1 MLNLYGMS
9 HLIRHYVSSCSLLFL
24 LVAVQLWSM
33 PSAVAQSC
41 LLRLALDTPFPP
53 HIILDDAAPHGL
65 NVRMLQALATEV
77 GCELQVVKS
86 PWARALKL
94 MRQGQIDVISQLSY
108 NAERGK
114 DLYFIGPHHQE
125 RMWLIADPTTQPALQ
140 QLADLRHWP
149 APWLLAMLNGGYF
162 GEQFRQLQT
171 DVNFK
176 RHLLP
181 ILSNQD
187 KLTLLTSGRVQAVLE
202 EEFAWY
208 WRVRQQPGPYQ
219 PMLLVHDNPV
229 YFGFSRHSVS
239 PELAARL
246 ATAWQRLYQRG
257 QLRQIRALYLPTSS
271 ASGTVATPQM
281 PAATAEIP
289 APKPYL

>member
-1 MLNLYGMS
+1 MLNLTGMT
-9 HLIRHYVSSCSLLFL
+9 HLICPYGSSCGVPFMLLAL
-24 LVAVQLWSM
+24 LLWSM
-33 PSAVAQSC
+33 PSTAAQSC
-41 LLRLALDTPFPP
+41 RLRLALDTPFPP
-53 HIILDDAAPHGL
+53 HIILDDAEPHGL

-77 GCELQVVKS
+77 GCGLQVVKS

-94 MRQGQIDVISQLSY
+94 MQQGQIDVISQLSY

-125 RMWLIADPTTQPALQ
+125 RMWLIADPATQPALQ

-149 APWLLAMLNGGYF
+149 ASWLLAMLNGGYF

-187 KLTLLTSGRVQAVLE
+187 KLALLTSGRVQAVLE
-202 EEFAWY
+202 EEFAWH
-208 WRVRQQPGPYQ
+208 WRVRQQPGPFQ

-246 ATAWQRLYQRG
+246 AIAWQRLYQQG
-257 QLRQIRALYLPTSS
+257 QLQQIRSLYLPAPPPGKVT
-271 ASGTVATPQM
+271 TQQM
-281 PAATAEIP
+281 PAATAALP

>member
-1 MLNLYGMS
+1 MIAATERVAGQDPVCGQSGISAVGADPKVKMLNLYGMS

-149 APWLLAMLNGGYF
+149 ASWLLAMLNGGYF

-187 KLTLLTSGRVQAVLE
+187 ELGVAHFGSG
-202 EEFAWY
+202 
-208 WRVRQQPGPYQ
+208 
-219 PMLLVHDNPV
+219 
-229 YFGFSRHSVS
+229 
-239 PELAARL
+239 
-246 ATAWQRLYQRG
+246 
-257 QLRQIRALYLPTSS
+257 
-271 ASGTVATPQM
+271 ASGVGRGICLVLACSATTWSLSTYVVS
-281 PAATAEIP
+281 A
-289 APKPYL
+289 

>member
-1 MLNLYGMS
+1 MNLKGTTN
-9 HLIRHYVSSCSLLFL
+9 LSCNDVRGCLLQRGLL
-24 LVAVQLWSM
+24 LVLLWSV
-33 PSAVAQSC
+33 PSIAAQSC
-41 LLRLALDTPFPP
+41 LLRFALDTPFPP
-53 HIILDDAAPHGL
+53 HIILDDPEPHGL
-65 NVRMLQALATEV
+65 NVRMLQALANEV
-77 GCELQVVKS
+77 GCELQIVKS

-94 MRQGQIDVISQLSY
+94 MQQGQIDVISQLSY
-108 NAERGK
+108 HAERGK

-125 RMWLIADPTTQPALQ
+125 RMWLISDPTTQPALQ
-140 QLADLRHWP
+140 QLADLRSWP
-149 APWLLAMLNGGYF
+149 TSWLLAMLNGGYF

-187 KLTLLTSGRVQAVLE
+187 KLALLTSGRVQAVLE
-202 EEFAWY
+202 EELAWH
-208 WRVRQQPGPYQ
+208 WRVRQRPSPYQ

-239 PELAARL
+239 PQLAARL
-246 ATAWQRLYQRG
+246 ATAWQRLYQQG
-257 QLRQIRALYLPTSS
+257 QLQQIRLLYLPAPSPDSKVVT
-271 ASGTVATPQM
+271 QLK
-281 PAATAEIP
+281 AAIAELP